1 MMGKTFYGSPSLI
14 RPLICNEKIDLTREV
29 ATLNWGKFSNIYYFI
44 SFEIGPDMKD
54 DLVGGAL
61 KERGYCICNK
71 TFTLSHCTER
81 AALTFMKSQCM
92 CTV

>member
-1 MMGKTFYGSPSLI
+1 MMGKTFYGSPPLI

-61 KERGYCICNK
+61 KERGYC
-71 TFTLSHCTER
+71 
-81 AALTFMKSQCM
+81 TFMKSQCTCM